1 MSVVKL
7 IIQDIKR
14 FSHFLGLY
22 FKNKRSLE
30 FLLKDLGWFSDISDS
45 DVTVIDSFYNI
56 ESLIEQIDQLVKT
69 IINTQNFNE
78 TTLGNV
84 RNLITSLYGIFETTN
99 LSIFPFNQVAFRNQ
113 IKDDLID
120 YFIANY
126 LKNVY
131 PRFYSICLLLK
142 IIKEEFTDVN
152 SVPNRCDYYKYTINI
167 DGLFN
172 LITKPVD
179 FLKEEYNWQEATINP
194 KLMLDDIQKSLAY
207 FNVNPKY
214 DFPSQAVV
222 DNYYTLTY
230 LENNP
235 VQGMDLNVF
244 EIKRDTS
251 AGGFLKLGINI
262 TPVPFIPYSGMPNG
276 FLISP
281 FALGV
286 VAGEFPLTSD
296 TALVLEGSLSI
307 QDVIWI
313 LIHPQKSKIIIN
325 DPQIQL
331 SGKMGWKY
339 VPEKPMYLFGGAGET
354 RFEINSAYAELSVNG
369 IFDDPEL
376 ILKLGTG
383 EDNNSSMKLVVQTTS
398 SDSFIKKIIGD
409 KPLELTLGGYIGW
422 SSKKGMMI
430 NGNAGFSIQIPI
442 NLDLKFIVIK
452 DLTIH
457 ARLNQEGIAVDFG
470 VGFIVDTSCLVISI
484 ENIGVS
490 LTGTDKRNAGNKG
503 LLNNLDFDFDFKF
516 PDGVALAINAGPV
529 KGAGFLDYKAATSTY
544 TGGLELT
551 FSKISFSAIG
561 IISTKLP
568 GGKEGY
574 SLLII
579 ITAEFSPI
587 QLGMGFT
594 LTGLGGLLGLNRTM
608 NPDVLRT
615 GLRDKTL
622 DSILF
627 PKDIINNKDT
637 IISNIGQAFPV
648 MEGQFMVGPMA
659 KIGWGTP
666 TLITI
671 ELGII
676 LEFPEPVRLAIL
688 GVLRAILPS
697 EDKSVLKLQINFLG
711 IIDFTAK
718 YLSFDAS
725 IYDSKILTFPLMGD
739 MALRLYWGD
748 KPNFL
753 MSVGGFHP
761 RYTPPPLNLPELR
774 RLSLVLASDKNL
786 SIGIEAYFAITSNS
800 VQFGAKVAAKAILLK
815 GKVEV
820 LGALWFDILFQFSP
834 FYFVADMGVLFS
846 IRWKGK
852 ELLTLFINLML
863 EGPNPWRAQGKGT
876 FKILGIGISVSFDKT
891 FGQTRTETIAPVALD
906 TKFSEVLSHK
916 DNWEALLPERSHQQ
930 VSWKDAADSTELIVD
945 SGGQLRFSQRLLPLN
960 IDLSKYGTAPISDTR
975 KFKIQGVT
983 AGQDGIPGSPT
994 PMDTEKVFDLF
1005 ARNEFFN
1012 MTDDEKLSK
1021 DPYEPFESGVLIGSD
1036 ALSAEYAVHRKIDY
1050 ENIVLD
1056 AGYRKRNPK
1065 WDLSA
1070 ALMNVHLMDSYVSAS
1085 ALSDFVAVSDHGGPS
1100 KVAVSRAEETFVV
1113 INRENMGMATA
1124 THFASSADADA
1135 FLVQARASNAGAS
1148 EWYVANSYE
1157 LA

>member
-1 MSVVKL
+1 MANINYQKRLLEAIEAVVTPIEFAIESVDKAKIFFRNYGWDFDQVEGFLLADFIVTLSDIEELIADLKNLIQNPPDSFEDLESALDTTKSLLNFINSIATLVSGFSGAGVTAKFKEEFGKLGKELVDNLICGFIETHSPKVYAVLSVLGIITPHQLNDATDIVLYENEPWVRLPHYSSSIHLGNLIQLLKNPVAYFKELYYPVSGELNTDAEAQEFSDRLFPRLELLFQSLGFDTYYGIDERNANLFTLESFSILKRTLTVIHHASDSTTYGASLVVSPTSEGGNGLVVKL
-7 IIQDIKR
+7 FGEWNYNIEIKNWLLFIQATASVDAFAIKDSGIS
-14 FSHFLGLY
+14 FPS
-22 FKNKRSLE
+22 SL
-30 FLLKDLGWFSDISDS
+30 SDISFRILLLLSKLNNDNNLVGS
-45 DVTVIDSFYNI
+45 TTGTRFAINKSSVYSFLEYKMEKANYGFFTEFNGIEFFIGGEGDSFINKI
-56 ESLIEQIDQLVKT
+56 LPNGANGKFDLKFGWDSINGFHFNTSGGLVF
-69 IINTQNFNE
+69 NFPLHQKIGPVE
-78 TTLGNV
+78 FKGMKLGV
-84 RNLITSLYGIFETTN
+84 
-99 LSIFPFNQVAFRNQ
+99 
-113 IKDDLID
+113 
-120 YFIANY
+120 
-126 LKNVY
+126 
-131 PRFYSICLLLK
+131 
-142 IIKEEFTDVN
+142 
-152 SVPNRCDYYKYTINI
+152 
-167 DGLFN
+167 
-172 LITKPVD
+172 
-179 FLKEEYNWQEATINP
+179 
-194 KLMLDDIQKSLAY
+194 
-207 FNVNPKY
+207 
-214 DFPSQAVV
+214 
-222 DNYYTLTY
+222 Y
-230 LENNP
+230 LEN
-235 VQGMDLNVF
+235 L
-244 EIKRDTS
+244 
-251 AGGFLKLGINI
+251 
-262 TPVPFIPYSGMPNG
+262 
-276 FLISP
+276 
-281 FALGV
+281 
-286 VAGEFPLTSD
+286 
-296 TALVLEGSLSI
+296 SLSI
-307 QDVIWI
+307 
-313 LIHPQKSKIIIN
+313 K
-325 DPQIQL
+325 
-331 SGKMGWKY
+331 
-339 VPEKPMYLFGGAGET
+339 GGASISLDLGVL
-354 RFEINSAYAELSVNG
+354 ALSVDNVG
-369 IFDDPEL
+369 IKADISFPTANAN
-376 ILKLGTG
+376 LG
-383 EDNNSSMKLVVQTTS
+383 VC
-398 SDSFIKKIIGD
+398 
-409 KPLELTLGGYIGW
+409 
-422 SSKKGMMI
+422 
-430 NGNAGFSIQIPI
+430 
-442 NLDLKFIVIK
+442 DL
-452 DLTIH
+452 
-457 ARLNQEGIAVDFG
+457 
-470 VGFIVDTSCLVISI
+470 
-484 ENIGVS
+484 NIG
-490 LTGTDKRNAGNKG
+490 
-503 LLNNLDFDFDFKF
+503 FKF
-516 PDGVALAINAGPV
+516 PDGVALAINAPPV
-529 KGAGFLDYKAATSTY
+529 KGAGFLDYNAATSTY

-786 SIGIEAYFAITSNS
+786 SIGIEACVAITSNS

-891 FGQTRTETIAPVALD
+891 FGQTRTETIAPVPLD
-906 TKFSEVLSHK
+906 TKFSEALSHK
-916 DNWEALLPERSHQQ
+916 DNWGALLPERSHQQ

-1056 AGYRKRNPK
+1056 AGYRKRNSK

-1135 FLVQARASNAGAS
+1135 FLVQARATNTSAS
-1148 EWYVANSYE
+1148 EWYVANSFE